1 MSLLG
6 KRGMETVGMDA
17 PVSKAQCS
25 PTDTT
30 SKKQSLRPSLPSS
43 ESSSL
48 LAPLTPSPSL
58 VDVHSAEDY
67 DLSQLSHSTVGAKG
81 TLEYRMY
88 FEHGLTG
95 RISPWHD
102 IPLVSKE
109 GGLNFLCEIPKWTR
123 AKFEVN
129 TTETGNPIK
138 QDEKKGVPRE
148 YKWGDMMFN
157 YGMFPQTW
165 EDPAVISTETGC
177 KGDGDPLDVIEVG
190 SRQMSTGE
198 VCAVKVLGVL
208 AMIDDGETDW
218 KVIAIRTDD
227 RLATHMSDVADLER
241 EMPGAVHAIRE
252 WLRVYKVPEGK
263 PENEFA
269 MEERALPRDFAMH
282 VIEETHGLWKG
293 KYGSHA
299 QI

>member
-1 MSLLG
+1 MQPAFILDYYARHVRSNIVLRNKSTRISIIKCMILCRWDHTSTQNDVLIPSFCVDGMMGLSSIIPSVISKMIIFSSSHSVSSCANLHSFMHIILILVFALLYQNT
-6 KRGMETVGMDA
+6 R
-17 PVSKAQCS
+17 
-25 PTDTT
+25 
-30 SKKQSLRPSLPSS
+30 SLPW
-43 ESSSL
+43 
-48 LAPLTPSPSL
+48 P
-58 VDVHSAEDY
+58 
-67 DLSQLSHSTVGAKG
+67 
-81 TLEYRMY
+81 
-88 FEHGLTG
+88 F
-95 RISPWHD
+95 
-102 IPLVSKE
+102 
-109 GGLNFLCEIPKWTR
+109 
-123 AKFEVN
+123 
-129 TTETGNPIK
+129 GNRNVL
-138 QDEKKGVPRE
+138 Q
-148 YKWGDMMFN
+148 
-157 YGMFPQTW
+157 
-165 EDPAVISTETGC
+165 
-177 KGDGDPLDVIEVG
+177 VG